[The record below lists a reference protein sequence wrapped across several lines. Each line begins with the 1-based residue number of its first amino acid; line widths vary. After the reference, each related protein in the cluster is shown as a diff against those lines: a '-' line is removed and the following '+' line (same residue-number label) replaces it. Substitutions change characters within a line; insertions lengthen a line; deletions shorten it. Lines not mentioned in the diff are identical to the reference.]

1 MGLRP
6 FLIYRLL
13 VFAQIFLQEMLWA
26 SIYLNMPNKFTLI
39 KKTWPI
45 EKEVTGMECQYLNLE
60 TKLKVV
66 QKIIFGI
73 AVAVVVVA

>member
-1 MGLRP
+1 
-6 FLIYRLL
+6 
-13 VFAQIFLQEMLWA
+13 
-26 SIYLNMPNKFTLI
+26 MPNKFTLI

-73 AVAVVVVA
+73 AVAVVVVT